1 MNYDEKSQRLSED
14 YGIQMNEQMG
24 KEMEFMCN
32 YSEYILEQGHQAGL
46 QEGHQAGLQVGLKE
60 GQYREV
66 FSSVQ
71 EGDYGVERGA
81 QKLQL
86 SVAEF
91 EKKMQEA
98 GYKIPETAE

>member
-1 MNYDEKSQRLSED
+1 MN
-14 YGIQMNEQMG
+14 
-24 KEMEFMCN
+24 
-32 YSEYILEQGHQAGL
+32 ILERGHQAGL
-46 QEGHQAGLQVGLKE
+46 QEGQC
-60 GQYREV
+60 REV

-81 QKLQL
+81 QKLHL

-98 GYKIPETAE
+98 GYKIPETAESRVHPHYICLPWERERI